1 MNVVVVLY
9 LALLFFVLVPNVVLR
24 LPPNG
29 GKFTVAA
36 VHALVFAVVVFFT
49 KDFVWRWSTSLGL

>member
-1 MNVVVVLY
+1 MNVVCVLY

>member
-49 KDFVWRWSTSLGL
+49 KDFVWRWSTSIGL